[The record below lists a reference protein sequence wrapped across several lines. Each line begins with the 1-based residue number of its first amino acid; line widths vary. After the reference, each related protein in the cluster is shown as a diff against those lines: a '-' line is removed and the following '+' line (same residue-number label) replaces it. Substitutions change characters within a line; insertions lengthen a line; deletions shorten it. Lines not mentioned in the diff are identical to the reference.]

1 VAEDTG
7 AALTQSDGDE
17 NLEGATEGIPMAAIE
32 IQALSKRFGDI
43 AAVNDLSFSARE
55 GAVTGFLGPNGA
67 GKSTTLRMLLG
78 LVRPTSG
85 TVTIGG
91 RRYDQLAEPFRHVGA
106 VLEADAFHPG
116 RRARDHLRVLAT
128 AAGLPL
134 SRVDAVLAEVDLA
147 ESGHRRVKGFSL
159 GMRQRLG
166 LASALLGQP
175 EVLILDEP
183 ANGLDPEGVHW
194 LRRYL
199 RAFAGA
205 GGTVLVSSHVLSE
218 VAHTVDDVVIIAHGR
233 LVTQSSLADLARHS
247 QTGVRVR
254 TPQAEELRVALTA
267 QGIAAELVATDVV
280 MAFETTA
287 DAVGLAA
294 AGVNAVIYEMAHEQF
309 DLEELFLELTT
320 SEGAAR

>member
-1 VAEDTG
+1 
-7 AALTQSDGDE
+7 
-17 NLEGATEGIPMAAIE
+17 
-32 IQALSKRFGDI
+32 
-43 AAVNDLSFSARE
+43 
-55 GAVTGFLGPNGA
+55 
-67 GKSTTLRMLLG
+67 MLLG
-78 LVRPTSG
+78 LVRPSSG
-85 TVTIGG
+85 SALIGG
-91 RRYDQLAEPFRHVGA
+91 VPYAELRHPFRHVGA

-116 RRARDHLRVLAT
+116 RRARDHLAVLAL

-134 SRVDAVLAEVDLA
+134 ARVDAVLAEVDLA
-147 ESGHRRVKGFSL
+147 EAGHRRVKGFSL

-166 LASALLGQP
+166 LASALLGEP

-199 RAFAGA
+199 RAFADA
-205 GGTVLVSSHVLSE
+205 GGTVLVSSHVLAE
-218 VAHTVDDVVIIAHGR
+218 VAQTVDDVVIIAHGR
-233 LVTQSSLADLARHS
+233 LVTQSSLAELARRS

-254 TPQAEELRVALTA
+254 TPQAETLRAALTG
-267 QGIAAELVATDVV
+267 QGIAAELVAADVV
-280 MAFETTA
+280 MAFETST

-320 SEGAAR
+320 PEGVVA